1 MSEENNEEKK
11 AREELFKLNIDQKN
25 DDINLNLT
33 PQEPLFTNQEEL
45 IENNSEESEDEKEVL
60 SDKDLKKLIEFTTG
74 KKNITE
80 EELLKIRENEDE
92 LERLIKIS
100 SIKMSFLKYNPKKK
114 FGPAYKKQR
123 QKRNRQ
129 ANKSRAINRR

>member
-74 KKNITE
+74 RKNITE
-80 EELLKIRENEDE
+80 EELLKIKENEDE

>member
-25 DDINLNLT
+25 DDINLSLT

-74 KKNITE
+74 RKNITE
-80 EELLKIRENEDE
+80 EELLKIRENENE